1 VEEEL
6 EAQVPSRAA
15 LVPSR
20 AALVPLQVT
29 PVLSLVALV
38 PLRVALVP
46 LRVVPAPVQVAL
58 SPLATEARQ
67 GVPQQVFWPQQP
79 LYAFYTLIVVQLR
92 IELSVFRIALFFVS
106 PSYLYLEQK
115 KK

>member
-1 VEEEL
+1 V
-6 EAQVPSRAA
+6 
-15 LVPSR
+15 
-20 AALVPLQVT
+20 ALVPLQVT
-29 PVLSLVALV
+29 LVLSQVTLVLSQVTLVLSQVALV